1 VDGDGDVN
9 VAVDDR
15 PRIDNG
21 LKGLTL
27 GRMRGS
33 LAAACA
39 AVLVG
44 LSPAGA
50 LPLASWAAA
59 ATCTQADAAAHAQ
72 AVSAGRAAGTRS
84 VAVAAARPEAPAPSG
99 QSARAIWRAPGG
111 PAPSRAP
118 PAA

>member
-1 VDGDGDVN
+1 
-9 VAVDDR
+9 
-15 PRIDNG
+15 
-21 LKGLTL
+21 
-27 GRMRGS
+27 MRGS

-59 ATCTQADAAAHAQ
+59 ASCTQADAAAHVY
-72 AVSAGRAAGTRS
+72 AVSAGRAAGGHP
-84 VAVAAARPEAPAPSG
+84 VAASAVRADEPAVWE
-99 QSARAIWRAPGG
+99 QSIRAIWRTPGG
-111 PAPSRAP
+111 PAPSQAP